1 MTHIKKYNFL
11 SQVKSPACSGLFE
24 GKEEPGLPI
33 TRLDMISMAPK
44 TQEVGAYKNQEV
56 QHPTT
61 QQHNIAGTVQQQV
74 RQQQTQTVRSN
85 KTENEEQK
93 YDAKDRGKGAY
104 GGSAGERKEKEKKE
118 EEQRMKM
125 RGSTFDITV

>member
-1 MTHIKKYNFL
+1 M
-11 SQVKSPACSGLFE
+11 
-24 GKEEPGLPI
+24 PI

-44 TQEVGAYKNQEV
+44 TQEAGAYKQQEV
-56 QHPTT
+56 QHPTN
-61 QQHNIAGTVQQQV
+61 QQQNIVGTVQQQA
-74 RQQQTQTVRSN
+74 RMQETQTVRSN

-104 GGSAGERKEKEKKE
+104 GGSSGRKSKEEEKKE
-118 EEQRMKM
+118 EEQRMRM

>member
-1 MTHIKKYNFL
+1 M
-11 SQVKSPACSGLFE
+11 
-24 GKEEPGLPI
+24 PI

-44 TQEVGAYKNQEV
+44 TQEAGTYKHQEI

-61 QQHNIAGTVQQQV
+61 QQHNIVGTVQQQA
-74 RQQQTQTVRSN
+74 RMQETQTVRSN

-93 YDAKDRGKGAY
+93 YDAKERGKGAY
-104 GGSAGERKEKEKKE
+104 GGSSGKRKEQEKKE

>member
-1 MTHIKKYNFL
+1 M
-11 SQVKSPACSGLFE
+11 
-24 GKEEPGLPI
+24 PI

-44 TQEVGAYKNQEV
+44 TQEAGAYKQQEV
-56 QHPTT
+56 QHPTN
-61 QQHNIAGTVQQQV
+61 QQQQIAGAVQQQA
-74 RQQQTQTVRSN
+74 RMQETQTVRSN

-104 GGSAGERKEKEKKE
+104 GGSSGRKSKDEEKKE
-118 EEQRMKM
+118 EEQRMRM

>member
-1 MTHIKKYNFL
+1 M
-11 SQVKSPACSGLFE
+11 
-24 GKEEPGLPI
+24 PI

-44 TQEVGAYKNQEV
+44 TQEAGAYKQQEV
-56 QHPTT
+56 QHPTN
-61 QQHNIAGTVQQQV
+61 QQQQIAGTVQQQA
-74 RQQQTQTVRSN
+74 RMQETQTVRSN

-104 GGSAGERKEKEKKE
+104 GGSSGRKSKEEEKKE
-118 EEQRMKM
+118 EEQRMRM

>member
-1 MTHIKKYNFL
+1 M
-11 SQVKSPACSGLFE
+11 
-24 GKEEPGLPI
+24 PI

-44 TQEVGAYKNQEV
+44 TQEAGAYKNQEIR
-56 QHPTT
+56 HPSN
-61 QQHNIAGTVQQQV
+61 QQQNIVGTVQQQA
-74 RQQQTQTVRSN
+74 RQQETQTVRSN

-93 YDAKDRGKGAY
+93 YDAKERGKGAY
-104 GGSAGERKEKEKKE
+104 GGSSGERKEKEKKE

>member
-1 MTHIKKYNFL
+1 M
-11 SQVKSPACSGLFE
+11 
-24 GKEEPGLPI
+24 PI

-44 TQEVGAYKNQEV
+44 TQEAGAYKNQEIR
-56 QHPTT
+56 HPSN
-61 QQHNIAGTVQQQV
+61 QQQNIVGTVQQQA
-74 RQQQTQTVRSN
+74 RKQETQTVRSN

-93 YDAKDRGKGAY
+93 YDAKERGKGAY
-104 GGSAGERKEKEKKE
+104 GGSSGGRKEKEKKE

>member
-1 MTHIKKYNFL
+1 M
-11 SQVKSPACSGLFE
+11 
-24 GKEEPGLPI
+24 PI

-44 TQEVGAYKNQEV
+44 TQEAGAYKQQEI

-61 QQHNIAGTVQQQV
+61 QQQNIAGTVQQQA
-74 RQQQTQTVRSN
+74 RAQETQTVRSN

-104 GGSAGERKEKEKKE
+104 GGSSGRKSKEEEKKE
-118 EEQRMKM
+118 EEQRMRM

>member
-1 MTHIKKYNFL
+1 M
-11 SQVKSPACSGLFE
+11 
-24 GKEEPGLPI
+24 PI

-44 TQEVGAYKNQEV
+44 TQEAGTYKQQEV
-56 QHPTT
+56 QHPAN
-61 QQHNIAGTVQQQV
+61 QQQNIVGTVQQQV
-74 RQQQTQTVRSN
+74 RQNETQTVRSN

-93 YDAKDRGKGAY
+93 YDAKERGKGAY
-104 GGSAGERKEKEKKE
+104 GGFAGQKKNQEQEKKE

>member
-1 MTHIKKYNFL
+1 M
-11 SQVKSPACSGLFE
+11 
-24 GKEEPGLPI
+24 PI

-44 TQEVGAYKNQEV
+44 TQEAGTYKQQEV
-56 QHPTT
+56 QHANS
-61 QQHNIAGTVQQQV
+61 QQHNIAGTVQQQA
-74 RQQQTQTVRSN
+74 RQNETQTVRSN

-93 YDAKDRGKGAY
+93 YDAKDRGRGAC
-104 GGSAGERKEKEKKE
+104 GGSSGKKKEQEKKE